1 LSGPVPSRRRAAWR
15 FAALLC
21 ILFSGP
27 GSALAGAGPVP
38 PCAGAPEPGYAAPG
52 ALPATRVWYGPNLDG
67 AWRPPDCTGWQT
79 TAFGLL
85 TAAAARFA
93 YDSEARGL
101 LGRFAAISNL
111 TTVRYWSVTRQRWR
125 DLIPEAYALHGAER
139 GRHRPDFS
147 VAELLSGQDLYF
159 FQRENTPA
167 GGLIYRMR
175 MREHGTDRLALEI
188 ENAEAVRFLG
198 MELFAPGAYQFLYFL
213 EREAPGTWRYYGLM
227 RTGPA
232 SRLLLRGYEASYVNR
247 MVAIYRHL
255 AGIPTDREPPAAP

>member
-1 LSGPVPSRRRAAWR
+1 VWW
-15 FAALLC
+15 FAVLLC
-21 ILFSGP
+21 ILLSGS

-52 ALPATRVWYGPNLDG
+52 TLPTTRVWYQPNLDG
-67 AWRPPDCTGWQT
+67 GWGPPACIGWQT
-79 TAFGLL
+79 AEFGLL

-93 YDSEARGL
+93 YDGDARGL
-101 LGRFAAISNL
+101 LGRFAAISKL
-111 TTVRYWSVTRQRWR
+111 TTVRYWSVTRRHWR
-125 DLIPEAYALHGAER
+125 ELIPEAYALQGAER
-139 GRHRPDFS
+139 DRRRPDFT
-147 VAELLSGQDLYF
+147 VAELLSGRELYF
-159 FQRENTPA
+159 FQRENTLA

-175 MREHGTDRLALEI
+175 LREHGPGRLALEI
-188 ENAEAVRFLG
+188 ENAQAVRFLG
-198 MELFAPGAYQFLYFL
+198 IELFAPGTYQFLYFL

-232 SRLLLRGYEASYVNR
+232 SRFLLRGYEASYVNR